1 MAKMWMIRS
10 MRGEY
15 LPDWI
20 KRSCITIGWSK
31 VGDLAK
37 ISRQEIK
44 NRIDKEYNPRGPA
57 SSIQAGMLDN
67 FARNIKI
74 GDSIITYTPET
85 REYYLAKVVGEY
97 EWDSSAATKGDDPQ
111 PNIRKVEWE
120 KKTISRDLLSPDAKN
135 RLSSTLTL
143 FKISNDVA
151 REFEDILSGKVQNI
165 TTDDI
170 DSSVEIQVK
179 DLIENSFETLKDR
192 INNLSPDEMEELI
205 KEILNA
211 MGYVARR
218 TPKGPDRGVD
228 VTASKDGLG
237 LEDPRIFVEVKHRQ
251 SQQGSKEIRAFL
263 GGRKDTDK
271 CIFVSTGGFTK
282 DAKYEAERSSIPI
295 SLIDLDFLAELV
307 SLHYDNFRA
316 EGKLLLPLTKLYLP
330 AYQ

>member
-1 MAKMWMIRS
+1 M
-10 MRGEY
+10 E
-15 LPDWI
+15 
-20 KRSCITIGWSK
+20 K
-31 VGDLAK
+31 VLNVLRKFNVGFYTGILSVILIIVGLA
-37 ISRQEIK
+37 
-44 NRIDKEYNPRGPA
+44 
-57 SSIQAGMLDN
+57 
-67 FARNIKI
+67 
-74 GDSIITYTPET
+74 
-85 REYYLAKVVGEY
+85 
-97 EWDSSAATKGDDPQ
+97 
-111 PNIRKVEWE
+111 
-120 KKTISRDLLSPDAKN
+120 LLSADFSLPYYSSSVSSGLIWLGV
-135 RLSSTLTL
+135 LSLVLILVYCILPL

-271 CIFVSTGGFTK
+271 CIFVSTGGFT
-282 DAKYEAERSSIPI
+282 I
-295 SLIDLDFLAELV
+295 
-307 SLHYDNFRA
+307 FR
-316 EGKLLLPLTKLYLP
+316 
-330 AYQ
+330 

>member
-1 MAKMWMIRS
+1 MIRS

-20 KRSCITIGWSK
+20 KNNHITIGWSK
-31 VGDLAK
+31 VGDLSK
-37 ISRQEIK
+37 ISRQDIK
-44 NRIDKEYNPRGPA
+44 KRIEQEYSPKGPA
-57 SSIQAGMLDN
+57 SGIQSGMLDN

-74 GDSIITYTPET
+74 GDTIITYTRDT
-85 REYYLAKVVGEY
+85 REYYLAEVESGY
-97 EWDSSAATKGDDPQ
+97 EWNSSRATKGDDPQ
-111 PNIRKVEWE
+111 PNIRKVKWE

-135 RLSSTLTL
+135 QLSSTLTL
-143 FKISNDVA
+143 FKVSSDVA
-151 REFEDILSGKVQNI
+151 KEFEDILSGKVQNI

-170 DSSVEIQVK
+170 DNSVEIQSQN
-179 DLIENSFETLKDR
+179 LIENSFETLKDR
-192 INNLSPDEMEELI
+192 INNLSPDEMEELM

-211 MGYVARR
+211 MGYIARR
-218 TPKGPDRGVD
+218 TPKGSDRGID
-228 VTASKDGLG
+228 VMASKDGLG